1 MAISVRLRL
10 ATPLGPIQNRFRRF
24 QKGVD
29 EKWGPMIL
37 KRIASKI
44 QKSAKLRAP
53 RFTGFLASQI
63 HIRPL
68 GKKRIEVTSEAPY
81 AYFQEYGYDPHKIP
95 IEWISMHKAGPGTR
109 GAWVTRPERMI
120 QVRRF
125 KPHIRPAVEAVRP
138 KVRDI
143 AEDEIRRAIVQ
154 SFR

>member
-1 MAISVRLRL
+1 MAISIRLRL
-10 ATPLGPIQNRFRRF
+10 STPLGPLQDRFRRF
-24 QKGVD
+24 QKGVN

-37 KRIASKI
+37 KRIAAKI

-63 HIRPL
+63 HVRVDA
-68 GKKRIEVTSEAPY
+68 KNKVRVTSEAPY

-95 IEWISMHKAGPGTR
+95 VEWIGMHKAAPGTR
-109 GAWVTRPERMI
+109 GAWTVRPEKII

-143 AEDEIRRAIVQ
+143 AEDEIRRAIAQ

>member
-1 MAISVRLRL
+1 MAISVRIRL
-10 ATPLGPIQNRFRRF
+10 ATPLGPLQNRFRRF
-24 QKGVD
+24 QKGID

-63 HIRPL
+63 YVRPL
-68 GKKRIEVTSEAPY
+68 GKKKMQVTSEAPY
-81 AYFQEYGYDPHKIP
+81 AYFQEYGYRPHKIP
-95 IEWISMHKAGPGTR
+95 VEWMKMHEATPGVR
-109 GAWVTRPERMI
+109 GALTIKSRELKW
-120 QVRRF
+120 VRRF

-143 AEDEIRRAIVQ
+143 AEDEIRRAIAQ